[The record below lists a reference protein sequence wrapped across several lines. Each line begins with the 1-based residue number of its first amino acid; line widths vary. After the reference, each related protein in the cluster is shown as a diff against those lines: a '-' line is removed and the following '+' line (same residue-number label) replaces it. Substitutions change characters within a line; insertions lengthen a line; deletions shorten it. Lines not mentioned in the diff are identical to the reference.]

1 MCETLTVKG
10 TTIAAWPGVEVYG
23 SNGDGTF
30 RRLNG
35 WDWSPTEH
43 WHYQVAAFDN
53 GSYWVPASTHPPRE
67 WEPTTRIVGDHP
79 VGSRGVNPTG
89 KEFRPSGLYIWIPA
103 IPAGYTTGQ
112 TSNRVRC
119 NGPQHPPNLLQTA
132 AAPAPDAARQQL
144 DLILA
149 EPDLFTGAAG
159 GGRFADSDGLIS
171 FINLSTSLVKDN
183 AEFTTGRAVFDKIA
197 NFYSTLR
204 IKVYTAMT
212 SGKIKPLKDDA
223 PPKDQWAPAVTH
235 YMQYMLQEV
244 GALTNYS
251 ITEEI
256 YSHTQ
261 YLAEFST
268 GFLKL
273 VFDAVTV
280 PSALIS
286 GVTGFIS
293 GVGDSLRG
301 SWDDRT
307 RTYSVALLGQCH
319 EAVQE
324 NTDPDKPIYRYFPK
338 LKYYYITVAA
348 SQSEF
353 SSSCATTRQITFNF
367 SYEYYVTSVAAAVLD
382 DKSTEHKKFL
392 AYLDKAQAVNYQ
404 EAQNQLNTI
413 LDGTVSTSP
422 VTPDGLGAFDI
433 DLAAYPLVRAN
444 RPRRLVRA

>member
-1 MCETLTVKG
+1 M
-10 TTIAAWPGVEVYG
+10 
-23 SNGDGTF
+23 
-30 RRLNG
+30 
-35 WDWSPTEH
+35 
-43 WHYQVAAFDN
+43 
-53 GSYWVPASTHPPRE
+53 
-67 WEPTTRIVGDHP
+67 
-79 VGSRGVNPTG
+79 
-89 KEFRPSGLYIWIPA
+89 
-103 IPAGYTTGQ
+103 
-112 TSNRVRC
+112 
-119 NGPQHPPNLLQTA
+119 
-132 AAPAPDAARQQL
+132 
-144 DLILA
+144 
-149 EPDLFTGAAG
+149 
-159 GGRFADSDGLIS
+159 
-171 FINLSTSLVKDN
+171 KDN

-367 SYEYYVTSVAAAVLD
+367 SYEYYVTSVAAAGYTLVTDLVGDSPLD
-382 DKSTEHKKFL
+382 DAPPPHPFATL
-392 AYLDKAQAVNYQ
+392 VGGDTAVVAVPGPWP
-404 EAQNQLNTI
+404 EATCCSGTSVYCSASGAPSAWNEGRPVSAAVTI
-413 LDGTVSTSP
+413 GAPGFWPIRFQSGGRRSSASSIISP
-422 VTPDGLGAFDI
+422 
-433 DLAAYPLVRAN
+433 RM
-444 RPRRLVRA
+444 RRT